1 MQELPDISIRMKR
14 AIDELKRN
22 KGMLQ
27 KTIADAMGI
36 SEVSFSRGLKR
47 IANKFDADFIIS
59 FNQATG
65 NYFNI
70 DWLLY
75 GKGEMYIGTQSAQE
89 PMKSVEVGDDKDE
102 TIKGLRSENMA
113 LINTINKLIDE
124 LAAMRGEI
132 NAIKAHIN
140 IQTYHVASGDVNPA
154 ALNDELKKYK

>member
-1 MQELPDISIRMKR
+1 MQELSDISIRMKR

-75 GKGEMYIGTQSAQE
+75 GKGEMYKGTQSAQE

-102 TIKGLRSENMA
+102 TIKGLRAENMT

-124 LAAMRGEI
+124 LASLRADI

-140 IQTYHVASGDVNPA
+140 IQTYNVASNDVNPA
-154 ALNDELKKYK
+154 VLNDKLNKYK

>member
-75 GKGEMYIGTQSAQE
+75 GKGEMHSGIQSSQE
-89 PMKSVEVGDDKDE
+89 PMKSVEVAEDKDE
-102 TIKGLRSENMA
+102 TI
-113 LINTINKLIDE
+113 DE
-124 LAAMRGEI
+124 E
-132 NAIKAHIN
+132 
-140 IQTYHVASGDVNPA
+140 
-154 ALNDELKKYK
+154 EE